1 VFKKN
6 KQNVDDDI
14 VSTSNT
20 LSLQCP
26 VSKKKKLCELF
37 FFFFFNLNHNIKI
50 VIFFFL
56 ILKLL

>member
-26 VSKKKKLCELF
+26 VSKKKKIFEIF
-37 FFFFFNLNHNIKI
+37 FFFI
-50 VIFFFL
+50 V
-56 ILKLL
+56 